1 MISDLRMKSGA
12 HWKKI
17 VEKYGSGEKGTVLDF
32 KDFLQGRQA
41 ASVTLHGCSVEL
53 PVHRQNF
60 IEFIYAYEGRIVTEI
75 DGKEL
80 VQKKGDILLMNQYVE
95 HRVKPTG
102 NENEA
107 LILAAL
113 PDFFEKPLEM
123 MKKQSLITDFLA
135 NMFRQN
141 SKKPELFDIVN
152 IGSINKKFHNNIH
165 LQIIVMDQS
174 SYPCICNNHNAW
186 PYKSQLVCTTSTSIF
201 LTLFF
206 FFRCFLALLLMICY
220 T

>member
-1 MISDLRMKSGA
+1 MDEKMISELRKNSVQ

-17 VEKYGSGEKGTVLDF
+17 VEKYGSNEKDTVLDY

-41 ASVTLHGCSVEL
+41 ASLTLHGCSVEL
-53 PVHRQNF
+53 PAHRQNF

-80 VQKKGDILLMNQYVE
+80 VQEKGDILLMNQYVE

-102 NENEA
+102 DENEA

-141 SKKPELFDIVN
+141 SKKP
-152 IGSINKKFHNNIH
+152 
-165 LQIIVMDQS
+165 
-174 SYPCICNNHNAW
+174 
-186 PYKSQLVCTTSTSIF
+186 
-201 LTLFF
+201 
-206 FFRCFLALLLMICY
+206 
-220 T
+220 

>member
-1 MISDLRMKSGA
+1 MDEKMISDLRMKSGA

-141 SKKPELFDIVN
+141 SKKPEYLM
-152 IGSINKKFHNNIH
+152 FH
-165 LQIIVMDQS
+165 LDDQRALE
-174 SYPCICNNHNAW
+174 N
-186 PYKSQLVCTTSTSIF
+186 LVGESDSVS
-201 LTLFF
+201 L
-206 FFRCFLALLLMICY
+206 
-220 T
+220 